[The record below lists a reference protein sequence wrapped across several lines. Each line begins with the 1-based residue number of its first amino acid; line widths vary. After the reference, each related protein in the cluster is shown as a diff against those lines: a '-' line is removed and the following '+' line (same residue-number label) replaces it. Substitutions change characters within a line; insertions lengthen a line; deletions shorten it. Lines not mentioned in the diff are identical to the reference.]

1 MKFNLVYTTQLEP
14 PVAQARA
21 GEFLAK
27 AGYRH
32 EMGSS
37 HYERGTKFSGLFGR
51 RAKSWHALAFLRAEP
66 CPEGS
71 SLNLVLDVDP
81 EGRLVSENEK
91 VFWEK
96 ELVGLGE
103 AVKTESTRG
112 SMTPWPATIYTGFL
126 TRTLMILGLLVGA
139 FWGYTLA
146 HSIPLAILV
155 AITCMGLLGGLG
167 LRLDKSCI
175 VKKASLLPDVLPR
188 QAGAVSLP
196 PADVVSPG
204 QAEPVSLETPQVTG
218 QAASGDNIS
227 PLEWSMRKEI
237 RSWALWCGVLGVLQ
251 LVTGGLNDAWGAML
265 LLVAVASLVFQA
277 PAMFVVYG
285 ITLAWAA
292 ISNITGGSTQWII
305 FALLQV
311 YFAFRL
317 FVEFRRYRRVLDI
330 YRTPE
335 GAVPAARPQPV
346 MARPAKIFPWLGA
359 VLSGIAVAVFMIC
372 FVVIV
377 FFSNSPAYASY
388 RNGISFMI
396 DFMVNLGLLGLALG
410 VGSLLSRY
418 RFKAV
423 SILAIVLGGLLLAIT
438 LLLKFL

>member
-21 GEFLAK
+21 GEYLSK

-37 HYERGTKFSGLFGR
+37 HYERGSKISGLFGGR
-51 RAKSWHALAFLRAEP
+51 MKSWHALAFLKAEP

-81 EGRLVSENEK
+81 QGRLVSENEK
-91 VFWEK
+91 TFWEK

-103 AVKTESTRG
+103 AVRTESTQG
-112 SMTPWPATIYTGFL
+112 SMTPWPSTIYTGFV
-126 TRTLMILGLLVGA
+126 TKTLMVLGFFAGA
-139 FWGYTLA
+139 VWGYSLA
-146 HSIPLAILV
+146 HSILLAILV
-155 AITCMGLLGGLG
+155 AITCSGLLSALG
-167 LRLDKSCI
+167 YRLDKARIS
-175 VKKASLLPDVLPR
+175 KKTVLLPDVLP
-188 QAGAVSLP
+188 QPAAAISLQPAGVAAPGEDVPVLSGSTTAPSQAVS
-196 PADVVSPG
+196 
-204 QAEPVSLETPQVTG
+204 TG
-218 QAASGDNIS
+218 DIS
-227 PLEWSMRKEI
+227 PLEWNMRKEI
-237 RSWALWCGVLGVLQ
+237 RSWALWCGILGIVQ
-251 LVTGGLNDAWGAML
+251 LVTGGLSDAWGAML

-277 PAMFVVYG
+277 PAIFVVYG

-292 ISNITGGSTQWII
+292 ISNITSGSTQWIV

-317 FVEFRRYRRVLDI
+317 FVDFRRYRRVLDI

-335 GAVPAARPQPV
+335 GATLAPRPQPV
-346 MARPAKIFPWLGA
+346 MGRPAKIFPWLGA
-359 VLSGIAVAVFMIC
+359 VLSGIALAVFLIC

-377 FFSNSPAYASY
+377 LFSRSPAYASY
-388 RNGISFMI
+388 RNGISFTI

-418 RFKAV
+418 RFKVA